1 MFDDKAARK
10 VDQEISNLVQ
20 KILNLIKNSE
30 KLLKKI
36 GLDDS
41 IQNKSISDEETSS
54 SSFMQS

>member
-30 KLLKKI
+30 KLLQKI

-41 IQNKSISDEETSS
+41 I
-54 SSFMQS
+54 